1 MTFQIVSLEL
11 KYLSISFYTSEIF
24 LKVAASKKNV
34 ADFFV
39 LHILRFEIFVYAYN
53 SLFCNTTLAASLN
66 VKRNNRKRL
75 TFHLKHF
82 KATFPFT
89 AHSSRVSHPLLQTLS
104 IVYSVKYLCFKRYWW
119 NSKVIYYLGGTSNII
134 LITYFPSLSNN
145 VQLFSEVY
153 SHFENNTHF

>member
-75 TFHLKHF
+75 TFHLKHLR
-82 KATFPFT
+82 P
-89 AHSSRVSHPLLQTLS
+89 HSRLHKLLTLHSQVVSD
-104 IVYSVKYLCFKRYWW
+104 FAA
-119 NSKVIYYLGGTSNII
+119 
-134 LITYFPSLSNN
+134 PSS
-145 VQLFSEVY
+145 LFSHHIY
-153 SHFENNTHF
+153 L

>member
-53 SLFCNTTLAASLN
+53 SLFCNTTLAASFN

-75 TFHLKHF
+75 TFHLKHLRPHSRLH
-82 KATFPFT
+82 KLCSCTNSCLMPSHTYCPFFT
-89 AHSSRVSHPLLQTLS
+89 IFVSYCIFCQIFVL
-104 IVYSVKYLCFKRYWW
+104 
-119 NSKVIYYLGGTSNII
+119 
-134 LITYFPSLSNN
+134 
-145 VQLFSEVY
+145 
-153 SHFENNTHF
+153 

>member
-1 MTFQIVSLEL
+1 MSFQIVSLEL

-75 TFHLKHF
+75 TFHLKHLR
-82 KATFPFT
+82 P
-89 AHSSRVSHPLLQTLS
+89 HSRLHKLCSCTNSCLMPPHTSHHILPLF
-104 IVYSVKYLCFKRYWW
+104 YNLCIILY
-119 NSKVIYYLGGTSNII
+119 ILSNICALKGNDKI
-134 LITYFPSLSNN
+134 PK
-145 VQLFSEVY
+145 
-153 SHFENNTHF
+153 